1 MKTLRTDRQI
11 LRAIYER
18 YYDDFVAFERGNKTR
33 ETKIYLPIDIPAV
46 AQLIGMDPELV
57 FGRLYYHLAPK
68 YGRVEAESSV
78 PFFEKTFP
86 NRVTGQP
93 DKHVVNFPV
102 LESILANL
110 EYEERKFRLPVAISA
125 TSMAISAAS
134 MVIAIASFAVNISL
148 NSPARTAAQTP
159 TAAPATNALT
169 IPPSTTQTGPTK
181 QIGP

>member
-18 YYDDFVAFERGNKTR
+18 YYDDFVTFERGNKTR

-86 NRVTGQP
+86 NRVTGRP
-93 DKHVVNFPV
+93 DLHVVNFPL

-110 EYEERKFRLPVAISA
+110 EYEERKFRLPIV
-125 TSMAISAAS
+125 ISAAS
-134 MVIAIASFAVNISL
+134 LGIAISAVAVNILL
-148 NSPARTAAQTP
+148 NSPTRSAGMSTP
-159 TAAPATNALT
+159 TAAPATNT
-169 IPPSTTQTGPTK
+169 ITLPSNPTQVAPSK
-181 QIGP
+181 QIRP